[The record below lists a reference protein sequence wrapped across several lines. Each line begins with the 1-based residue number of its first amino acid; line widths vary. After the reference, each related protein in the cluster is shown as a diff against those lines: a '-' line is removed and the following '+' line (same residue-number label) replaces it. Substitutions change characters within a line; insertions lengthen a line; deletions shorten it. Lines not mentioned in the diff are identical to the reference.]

1 MLLDARPRL
10 SRLSRLGRLR
20 SLDGLDT
27 ALLLTAT
34 AVVAATVVALGLL
47 DLHIQF
53 GAPGL
58 DVAIDTTTT
67 VVTGT
72 VAGLAL
78 VRHKERGEAIAIFQ
92 AAAFLVFFIANAF
105 ALFLV
110 LGQTDDLSSIAPIA
124 ASQATPWVYASSR
137 IVAAGLLIAGCL
149 ATLRGLRVRRP
160 SALFLGTGLAM
171 LAMIVVV
178 AAARDVLPA
187 LSTPFSPPLTDDV
200 VGVGGDLPVSTGLGT
215 AAQLIPAFGF
225 LWAALLTRDVYRR
238 NPSIGDAYLAVGLV
252 FAAGAQVH
260 VSFYPGT
267 YPGVI
272 TSGDILRLTFD
283 TFLLLGI
290 YQEAR
295 RAFVDLRNAN
305 VGRLRLSQA
314 EAENAGLEERV
325 RLSREL
331 HDGLAQS
338 LWLAKLHVG
347 RLGAIGDLDAEA
359 VTLTEELRSVVD
371 TALAE
376 ARQVVIALRSGYGP
390 PDGSLDEL
398 LRRYADDFSDRF
410 GVEVECNLPDPIPRL
425 GSRVDAELIRI
436 VQEALT
442 NIGKHSDA
450 TVAHLDAE
458 VVDHKLTLQIR
469 DNGRGFDPAAVD
481 VGRLGIRGMRERAA
495 LIDAQLTVESEPS
508 GGTRIMVDV
517 PLPVQP
523 AWEPST

>member
-1 MLLDARPRL
+1 MLPVARPRL
-10 SRLSRLGRLR
+10 SRLSRLR
-20 SLDGLDT
+20 SLDRLDT
-27 ALLLTAT
+27 ALLLTTT
-34 AVVAATVVALGLL
+34 AVVAGTVVALGLL

-53 GAPGL
+53 AAPGL

-78 VRHKERGEAIAIFQ
+78 VRHQERGEPIAIYQ
-92 AAAFLVFFIANAF
+92 AAAFLVFFIANGY

-110 LGQTDDLSSIAPIA
+110 LGQTDDLASIAPIA
-124 ASQATPWVYASSR
+124 ASQATPWVYAGSR
-137 IVAAGLLIAGCL
+137 ILTAGLLVTGCL

-160 SALFLGTGLAM
+160 STLFLGVGLAM
-171 LAMIVVV
+171 LVVIVAA
-178 AAARDVLPA
+178 AAARDALPA
-187 LSTPFSPPLTDDV
+187 LSTPFNPPLTDDSV
-200 VGVGGDLPVSTGLGT
+200 SVGGDLPVSTGLGSVV
-215 AAQLIPAFGF
+215 QLIAAAGF

-267 YPGVI
+267 YPGVV
-272 TSGDILRLTFD
+272 TSGDFLRLTFD

-305 VGRLRLSQA
+305 VGLLRLSRA
-314 EAENAGLEERV
+314 ETENAGLEERV

-359 VTLTEELRSVVD
+359 ATVTEALRSVVD

-376 ARQVVIALRSGYGP
+376 ARQAVIALRSGYGP
-390 PDGSLDEL
+390 SSGSLDEL
-398 LRRYADDFSDRF
+398 LRRYADDFADRF

-425 GSRVDAELIRI
+425 GPRVDAELIRI

-450 TVAHLDAE
+450 TVARLDAQ
-458 VVDHKLTLQIR
+458 VTDHALTLRIR
-469 DNGRGFDPAAVD
+469 DNGRGFDPDAID
-481 VGRLGIRGMRERAA
+481 VGRLGIRGMRERVA
-495 LIDAQLTVESEPS
+495 LIDARLTIESEPS
-508 GGTRIMVDV
+508 GGTIITVDV
-517 PLPVQP
+517 PLPTQP
-523 AWEPST
+523 ASEPPT